1 MVARTFVLAFTAA
14 LSGPGLIRS
23 AEPGPVVHRTAN
35 FAVEA
40 ADEELA
46 RSIATQAEKHRR
58 DLAVAWLGRELAP
71 WKKRCSVKVSVALGP
86 PGGVTHFTYE
96 PDTAGKS
103 CVCSIE
109 MELSGPIDVIVRG
122 VLPHESAH
130 AVLTTHFG
138 CPVPRWADEGLAIL
152 GEPDDIQAATD
163 QRLREFLTQERTLS
177 VPRLLELKDYPDDRY
192 TVYAQGHSL
201 ARFLLTRRPKPDA
214 GRAAA
219 GRRALVRFVESGL
232 TEGWDTAAK
241 QVYGFKSIEALESGW
256 SEWLKSN
263 DSRYPQP
270 VTISSER

>member
-1 MVARTFVLAFTAA
+1 MIARTFVLAFVVA
-14 LSGPGLIRS
+14 LAGPGLIRA
-23 AEPGPVVHRTAN
+23 AEPGSIVHTTAN

-46 RSIATQAEKHRR
+46 KQIAKQAEKHRHA
-58 DLAVAWLGRELAP
+58 LAVAWLGRELPP
-71 WKKRCSVKVSVALGP
+71 WKKRCSVKVSVVLGP
-86 PGGVTHFTYE
+86 PGGVTHFNYE
-96 PDTAGKS
+96 PDADGKS
-103 CVCSIE
+103 CVCGIA
-109 MELSGPIDVIVRG
+109 MELSGPLDVIVRG
-122 VLPHESAH
+122 VLPHEAAH

-163 QRLREFLTQERTLS
+163 QRLREFLSQERTLS

-201 ARFLLTRRPKPDA
+201 ARYLLTCRPKPDA
-214 GRAAA
+214 GRATA

-232 TEGWDTAAK
+232 AEGWDSAAK
-241 QVYGFKSIEALESGW
+241 QVYGFKSIEALETGW

-263 DSRYPQP
+263 GSRYPQP